1 MLVFL
6 ARSFTYVTEDLIVK
20 ATDTDVRNYLVF
32 NFPHFAAT
40 YRIA

>member
-20 ATDTDVRNYLVF
+20 ATDTDVRNFLVF
-32 NFPHFAAT
+32 NFPYFAAT
-40 YRIA
+40 YCIA